1 MSSVKTRYDRL
12 ETRITPELKE
22 LFQEAADLRGV
33 TLTDFVISTVHD
45 AAIQTVEQ
53 HKVIKLNRAASLQF
67 AEALSAPPKANSAL
81 RSAAQR
87 YRKVVVGK

>member
-1 MSSVKTRYDRL
+1 MSSVKSRTDRL

-45 AAIQTVEQ
+45 AAVQTVEQ
-53 HKVIKLNRAASLQF
+53 HKVIRLNRAASLQF
-67 AEALSAPPKANSAL
+67 AQALQAPPKANAAL
-81 RSAAQR
+81 RTAAQR
-87 YRKVVVGK
+87 YRKIAVVK